1 MDTSMPSQIFPE
13 LTPSEIEIC
22 RLVILGKGLKEVC
35 RELSKVESN
44 ITSQRRHIRIKLGLQ
59 PSDNLKKS
67 FWQDSTKWKTADGT
81 CRAASR
87 YVRWKSWLI
96 HPKILVICC
105 HYIRINSWFMD
116 KFGCRNVPHKGEP
129 KPLSAQIFNWRTYV
143 GHFIVNEQETVM
155 PLLNRFISIGGY
167 WSLWRSTPSWNWLL
181 THWV

>member
-67 FWQDSTKWKTADGT
+67 FWQDSTK
-81 CRAASR
+81 
-87 YVRWKSWLI
+87 
-96 HPKILVICC
+96 
-105 HYIRINSWFMD
+105 
-116 KFGCRNVPHKGEP
+116 
-129 KPLSAQIFNWRTYV
+129 
-143 GHFIVNEQETVM
+143 
-155 PLLNRFISIGGY
+155 
-167 WSLWRSTPSWNWLL
+167 
-181 THWV
+181 